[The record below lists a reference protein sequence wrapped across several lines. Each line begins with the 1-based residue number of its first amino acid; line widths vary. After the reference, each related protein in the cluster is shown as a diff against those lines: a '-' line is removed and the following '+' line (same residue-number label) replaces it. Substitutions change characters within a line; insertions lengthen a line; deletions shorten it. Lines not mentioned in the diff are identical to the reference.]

1 MLLNNLLWVNL
12 LLFFYSLCYFFFKEG
27 FSVEVSTNYFIQKS
41 ANCKS
46 HGDAILWLF
55 IYFDLPSSG
64 QFHIWTLSPAPV
76 FGKSQQTV
84 VAGCLLQYDIGVV
97 LNVKLLL
104 NKNFSLYCRYVSV
117 VVTGVWKLSEFCFIS
132 KLEPTNNSNKKWAR
146 DKIYEV
152 LKKWRFIE
160 GK

>member
-27 FSVEVSTNYFIQKS
+27 VSVKVSTNYFIQKS

-84 VAGCLLQYDIGVV
+84 VACCLLQNDFGVV
-97 LNVKLLL
+97 LNCCWIRI
-104 NKNFSLYCRYVSV
+104 FPFTMYRYVSV

-132 KLEPTNNSNKKWAR
+132 KLEPTDNSNKKWAR

-152 LKKWRFIE
+152 F
-160 GK
+160 